1 VDALLISQPQIWTV
15 HPNVVVGLNLDAAT
29 GREVAPH
36 PPRAVYAASL
46 KRHTGAVN
54 VVRWSPNGQYLASA
68 GDGESNSLPIPHHLP
83 RNRPSLDGT
92 IIIWHQV
99 ESRADI
105 ATFGEDEEEDKI
117 HEKEFW
123 KEKRMIV
130 YVDLS
135 VILSLILMLI
145 STGQRNKPYMTSL
158 GVLMEDIF

>member
-1 VDALLISQPQIWTV
+1 MVSQI
-15 HPNVVVGLNLDAAT
+15 L
-29 GREVAPH
+29 
-36 PPRAVYAASL
+36 SL
-46 KRHTGAVN
+46 YHITYRGI
-54 VVRWSPNGQYLASA
+54 VR
-68 GDGESNSLPIPHHLP
+68 
-83 RNRPSLDGT
+83 SLDGT

>member
-54 VVRWSPNGQYLASA
+54 VVRWSPNG
-68 GDGESNSLPIPHHLP
+68 PHHLP